1 MNEPARL
8 FGVFYEPGKVF
19 ADVAEKPRWGIA
31 PILVSIL
38 VGLALVY
45 AISSHIGWETT
56 IRQTLSNNPR
66 MADLPAEQREKAIAT
81 GTKIASIGGWIGA
94 ILGAPFSVLIIA
106 GVLTGLFNG
115 LLGTEL
121 KFATMFAITAYALL
135 VRALLAALLI
145 LLAYLKPPEEFNI
158 QVSPFSPAAYMNRLE
173 YPKWLMSL
181 CGSLDLFTLWSIV
194 LLAIGFSVAA
204 RKLSF
209 AKSLTAIAIP
219 WLLWVVAM
227 MALQSFQ

>member
-1 MNEPARL
+1 MNEPSRI

-19 ADVAEKPRWGIA
+19 ADVAEKPRWGLA
-31 PILVSIL
+31 PLLISIL
-38 VGLALVY
+38 AGLALVY

-56 IRQTLSNNPR
+56 IRQTLANNPR
-66 MADLPAEQREKAIAT
+66 TAELPAEQREKAIET
-81 GTKIASIGGWIGA
+81 GTKIASFAGWIGA
-94 ILGAPFSVLIIA
+94 ALGAPFGVLIIA

-121 KFATMFAITAYALL
+121 KFAQTFAITAYALV
-135 VRALLAALLI
+135 VRVLLTGLLI
-145 LLAYLKPPEEFNI
+145 LLVYLKPPEEFNI

-173 YPKWLMSL
+173 NPKWLMSL
-181 CGSLDLFTLWSIV
+181 AGSLDLFTIWSIV
-194 LLAIGFSVAA
+194 LLAIGFSVAS

-209 AKSLTAIAIP
+209 TKALTAIAIP
-219 WLLWVVAM
+219 WLIWVVGM